1 MLFLLEL
8 KVPKK
13 LSSNKVTAI
22 TIMTTATFF
31 TSTTTTTTTP
41 STFFTATLPDHN

>member
-1 MLFLLEL
+1 MFLLEL

-31 TSTTTTTTTP
+31 TSTTTTP

>member
-1 MLFLLEL
+1 MFLLEL

-31 TSTTTTTTTP
+31 TSTTTTTTP